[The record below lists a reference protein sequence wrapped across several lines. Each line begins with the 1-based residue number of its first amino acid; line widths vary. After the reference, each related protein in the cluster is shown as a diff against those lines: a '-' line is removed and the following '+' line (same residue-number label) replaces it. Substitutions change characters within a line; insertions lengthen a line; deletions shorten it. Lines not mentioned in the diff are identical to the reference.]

1 MRKNRALKRLNDKDL
16 LPQEP
21 QGNNKYYHIKRSMQT
36 TIDVG
41 NHIILVPMAGSGF
54 GPMTMSNY

>member
-21 QGNNKYYHIKRSMQT
+21 QGNNKYYHIERSMQT

-41 NHIILVPMAGSGF
+41 NHIILVPWPAPDSD
-54 GPMTMSNY
+54 S